1 MQSLKRRV
9 ASKNGRVQMYAIGVS
24 ASRPTSEAEVV
35 SEILIDVAGGYVHQE
50 WRRPL
55 SSGDCEQGVCR

>member
-1 MQSLKRRV
+1 
-9 ASKNGRVQMYAIGVS
+9 MYAIGVS